1 MCRQIKHWY
10 FHMKRMQKIKGL
22 KHQSEKISNSPLNSQ
37 IATSYDTDLH
47 RLVLKSPNMGDFEE
61 KLKEFDENK
70 LYEMAITV
78 NDRGSLPLDLL
89 KWSPMTPTEKQK
101 VSSFLFKLMHKTQIM
116 PHQAL
121 IDVEKTEKDYQNQYA
136 DKQLIKNIRIACEIA
151 NEIRQQIDF
160 SDTHPDC
167 NTISNEENS
176 VIHSKVS
183 NVRRGYRYWGA
194 INSLFHPID
203 ACLDPEGL
211 QYKTVTSIAKQH
223 KAGNCLEY
231 CHLVKLRMQEKHKD
245 IPVHVLN
252 ITNGDHIIAC
262 IGEGNNRVIC
272 DAWSGKVYPYIQ
284 EELGKHLLCFEYRE
298 DEHGGL
304 QQEPKRILKRYNPN
318 YHQIAKDD
326 SLKEMVAENRYLL
339 GCLGIFAAFSLSK
352 AYNYLMEP
360 ANPAKQ
366 PG

>member
-1 MCRQIKHWY
+1 MCNLIDQLWGR
-10 FHMKRMQKIKGL
+10 MKRVKKIKGL
-22 KHQSEKISNSPLNSQ
+22 KYQPEKISNHPINSQ
-37 IATSYDTDLH
+37 IAASRDTDLH
-47 RLVLKSPNMGDFEE
+47 RLVLKSPNLVDFEA

-89 KWSPMTPTEKQK
+89 KWSSMIPAEKQK
-101 VSSFLFKLMHKTQIM
+101 ISALLFNWMQKTQIM

-121 IDVEKTEKDYQNQYA
+121 IDVKKIENDYKNQYV
-136 DKQLIKNIRIACEIA
+136 DKQLIKNIKIACEVA
-151 NEIRQQIDF
+151 NEIRQQINF

-176 VIHSKVS
+176 AIRSKVT
-183 NVRRGYRYWGA
+183 NVRIGYRYWGV
-194 INSLFHPID
+194 ISSLFHPID

-231 CHLVKLRMQEKHKD
+231 CHLVKFRMQEKYKET
-245 IPVHVLN
+245 PVQILN

-262 IGEGNNRVIC
+262 IGEGDNQVIC
-272 DAWSGKVYPYIQ
+272 DAWSGKVYPYTT
-284 EELGKHLLCFEYRE
+284 EELCKHLLCFEYRV
-298 DEHGGL
+298 DEQSGL
-304 QQEPKRILKRYNPN
+304 RQEPKRILKRYNPN
-318 YHQIAKDD
+318 YHQIVKDD
-326 SLKEMVAENRYLL
+326 SLNAMVAENRYLL

-352 AYNYLMEP
+352 VYNYLMESS
-360 ANPAKQ
+360 NPSKKI
-366 PG
+366 G